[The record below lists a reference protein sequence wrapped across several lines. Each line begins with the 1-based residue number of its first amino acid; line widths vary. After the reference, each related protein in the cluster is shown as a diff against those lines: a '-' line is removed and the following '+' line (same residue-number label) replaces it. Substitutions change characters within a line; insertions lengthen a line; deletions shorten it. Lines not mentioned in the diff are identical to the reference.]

1 MKFARAIF
9 KYNQNHNFYGCVNFY
24 QKGKNDSVL
33 VEYNIFDNSFL
44 PVSINRRI
52 VVRGLHIHDKYLT
65 PREIENNKCGE
76 ACAHFNNGKPIYS
89 RLNTNGTKHGY
100 HTGDLKFNAIFEN
113 GVCKELF
120 FDDKISLYPGYKNC
134 ILKKS
139 LVLHENTDDC
149 GCGQGR
155 DREESWMTGNAGGRL
170 ACTNI
175 EEVSNFYIHSNFFK
189 QCEDIKKDRPLT
201 DFEKKY
207 RIFIF

>member
-1 MKFARAIF
+1 MNEKNIQYYKRMKFARAIF

-139 LVLHENTDDC
+139 LVFCVDVICLPKVL
-149 GCGQGR
+149 GCRRPGTLA
-155 DREESWMTGNAGGRL
+155 RESAPVCHARRKSASAKL
-170 ACTNI
+170 
-175 EEVSNFYIHSNFFK
+175 
-189 QCEDIKKDRPLT
+189 L
-201 DFEKKY
+201 
-207 RIFIF
+207 